1 MSRKYGGTGLGLSI
15 VKRLAELM
23 GGEVGVE
30 SSAGEGSNFW
40 FTLPFVPQGGAG
52 YPTPLFNPKL
62 AGKRILV
69 VDDNA
74 GSRQLLET
82 FLTDLGC
89 QPILSANGLAAL
101 GLIRAELA
109 AGRPL
114 DAAIIDHR
122 MPGMDGD
129 ELARSLRA
137 DPHTGHLPLI
147 VMVSPKAWRYA
158 HRLMET
164 GFQAHLSKP
173 VRREHLERDLLALLG
188 EQTGRASTE
197 SANHATADAPPAPR
211 KSAHLLLVE
220 DDPTNR
226 RLATLLLDKFGYQVD
241 AVDNGVDA
249 LLALS
254 RTRYD
259 LVVLDCRM
267 PVMDGHEVA
276 AAIRAGEYG
285 VLDKT
290 TPILALTADAVEENR
305 ERIQAEG
312 VNDFLAKPIA
322 AIQLEEK
329 VRALLDRHHTAG

>member
-1 MSRKYGGTGLGLSI
+1 
-15 VKRLAELM
+15 
-23 GGEVGVE
+23 
-30 SSAGEGSNFW
+30 
-40 FTLPFVPQGGAG
+40 
-52 YPTPLFNPKL
+52 
-62 AGKRILV
+62 
-69 VDDNA
+69 
-74 GSRQLLET
+74 
-82 FLTDLGC
+82 
-89 QPILSANGLAAL
+89 
-101 GLIRAELA
+101 
-109 AGRPL
+109 
-114 DAAIIDHR
+114 
-122 MPGMDGD
+122 
-129 ELARSLRA
+129 
-137 DPHTGHLPLI
+137 
-147 VMVSPKAWRYA
+147 
-158 HRLMET
+158 
-164 GFQAHLSKP
+164 
-173 VRREHLERDLLALLG
+173 
-188 EQTGRASTE
+188 
-197 SANHATADAPPAPR
+197 
-211 KSAHLLLVE
+211 
-220 DDPTNR
+220 
-226 RLATLLLDKFGYQVD
+226 LLLDKFGYQVD

>member
-1 MSRKYGGTGLGLSI
+1 
-15 VKRLAELM
+15 
-23 GGEVGVE
+23 
-30 SSAGEGSNFW
+30 
-40 FTLPFVPQGGAG
+40 
-52 YPTPLFNPKL
+52 
-62 AGKRILV
+62 
-69 VDDNA
+69 
-74 GSRQLLET
+74 
-82 FLTDLGC
+82 
-89 QPILSANGLAAL
+89 
-101 GLIRAELA
+101 
-109 AGRPL
+109 
-114 DAAIIDHR
+114 
-122 MPGMDGD
+122 
-129 ELARSLRA
+129 
-137 DPHTGHLPLI
+137 
-147 VMVSPKAWRYA
+147 
-158 HRLMET
+158 MET